1 SSGVSAA
8 IKQRA
13 PHVRVVGVEPDG
25 APKMKRSLEAG
36 RPVTLEKTGSIA
48 DGLLTV
54 RPGDLT
60 FEHVR
65 AFVDEVVTVPDEA
78 MVRAI
83 RWLYGNARLVVA
95 PSGALTPAALMLGL
109 GGVAPARGPV
119 VAIVS
124 GGNVEPARFAEYIT

>member
-1 SSGVSAA
+1 MSAA

-13 PHVRVVGVEPDG
+13 PHVRVVGVEPEG

-36 RPVTLEKTGSIA
+36 RPVTLDRTSSIA

-54 RPGDLT
+54 RPGELT

-65 AFVDEVVTVPDEA
+65 AFVDEIVTVPDEA
-78 MVRAI
+78 MIRAI
-83 RWLYGNARLVVA
+83 KWLYLNARLVVE
-95 PSGALTPAALMLGL
+95 PSGAVTTAALMLGL
-109 GGVAPARGPV
+109 GGVDLSRGPA

-124 GGNVEPARFAEYIT
+124 GGNVEPSKFAEYITS